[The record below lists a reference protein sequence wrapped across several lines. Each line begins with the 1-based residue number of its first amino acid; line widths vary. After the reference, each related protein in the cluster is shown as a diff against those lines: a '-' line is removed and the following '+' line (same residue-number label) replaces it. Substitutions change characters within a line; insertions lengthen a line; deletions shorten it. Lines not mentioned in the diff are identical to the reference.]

1 MADLFSPMKPKP
13 KPMRKLKP
21 AAVAPAPIAAAAAA
35 AMPNV
40 SPLHPEII
48 GFAPN
53 RKNNM
58 AAAAARAAT
67 LRNYE
72 LGHAAARA
80 HLARAVNMPVGGAGA
95 ALVGAA
101 PVGAALVDVAAT
113 PMRPKPVLNIANAR
127 RRKSRKVSK
136 SRKNR
141 Q

>member
-35 AMPNV
+35 MPNLT
-40 SPLHPEII
+40 PLQPEII

-58 AAAAARAAT
+58 AAAAARATT

-80 HLARAVNMPVGGAGA
+80 QLARAVNMPVGGA
-95 ALVGAA
+95 GAA